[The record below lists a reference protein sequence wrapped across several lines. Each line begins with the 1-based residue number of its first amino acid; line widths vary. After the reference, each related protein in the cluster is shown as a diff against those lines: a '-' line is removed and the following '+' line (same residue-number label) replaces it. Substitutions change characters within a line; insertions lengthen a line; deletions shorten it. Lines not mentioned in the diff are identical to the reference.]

1 MAEGVVTVV
10 AEGIKPLGEF
20 IIQQAKILSG
30 VSYQIELA
38 QIELHL
44 IRGFLKD
51 ADTRQQDEELVRIC
65 VKLIR
70 DAAYD
75 LEDVI
80 ESFALKVASRR
91 RGGTVKIVLKRFAC
105 IFNEGLNRYKIG
117 SEIED
122 IMTKLSHLR
131 SSLQSYNIRQ
141 ISGADGVASSFKR
154 QRDRRLT
161 YPHQVENHIV
171 GLEESTERLVKELV
185 GEGNRHPVVSIWGM
199 GGSGKTTL
207 AKQVFLQNEVKRH
220 FDCFAWVCI
229 SQQWE
234 GKDVLED
241 ILIQLTPDKRKE
253 ISKKGMIEIAREVY
267 SIQREQRCLVV
278 LDDIWTQGAWH
289 SIKAGFP
296 INEETE
302 SRILLTTRKKE
313 VAVLASGSDHL
324 HQPQQLNDKQIWEL
338 FEKIAICGSDKP
350 DRLPNEDRE
359 DYEKRRGKILEVYEK
374 KRELGKKMLV
384 HCSGLPLAISVLAG
398 LLSRREKV
406 EEWET
411 VLRNV
416 DHYIMRGANVLE
428 RENTSEEYGVSS
440 VLALS
445 YDDLPSHLKLCFL
458 YLAQYPE
465 DHEIQ
470 VTRLTQLWIAEGFM
484 PSTSEIHGSIE
495 LMEDVSYGC
504 LIELVQRSMVQ
515 VGKYSSSG
523 KVKSC
528 RLHDLMR
535 DLCLQKAKE
544 ENFLGI
550 VNFSVGSVSN
560 ATLIGKVRRL
570 ALYLDKNKYE
580 FSSENGRDGHIRS
593 LLYFAPEYF
602 DQKWIKRIIRSVFND
617 FKLLRV
623 LKFEN
628 ICREFELPKTIGN
641 LVHLRFLSLKDSAF
655 RALPSSISNLVLLQT
670 LDLRGHIVGGYETCF
685 GFGWYSVTKIRNVFR
700 NMEQLRHLYLP
711 SWYMRV
717 CGKKLS
723 FARLCNLQTLV
734 NVRIEKCDLNGLVQL
749 SNLKKLSIKRS
760 ETSELE
766 KLKDMLISGNRAYKH
781 LRSLSLQADQCGD
794 IGDIPS
800 DIILRC
806 PHLYKLRLDG
816 SMTALPKELPNLTK
830 LTLIKT
836 GLKGDQIE
844 ILEKLSNLRVLY
856 LGWLSFES
864 KTMVFSQGGFPHLE
878 FLTLHYLRDLNE
890 WRVEKEAMPSLQR
903 LRIDWCE
910 RLRAVPD
917 GLQEITTLKELAIKD
932 MPSRFRS
939 RVGEGGEDFYKI
951 KHVPS
956 LIITNLYD
964 SKKPEMEEAAGA
976 SQVDTGP
983 VGDSHQELTVDAAP
997 PAPDEKT
1004 EEIQVA
1010 SPPNVLS

>member
-20 IIQQAKILSG
+20 IIQQAKFLSG

-91 RGGTVKIVLKRFAC
+91 RGGAVKIVLKRITC
-105 IFNEGLNRYKIG
+105 IFNEGLNRYKIA
-117 SEIED
+117 SDIED

-161 YPHQVENHIV
+161 YAHQVENHIV
-171 GLEESTERLVKELV
+171 GLEESTDVLVKELV
-185 GEGNRHPVVSIWGM
+185 KEGKSHRVVSIWGM

-229 SQQWE
+229 SQQRE
-234 GKDVLED
+234 GKDALEE
-241 ILIQLTPDKRKE
+241 ILIKLISPTTEKRKE
-253 ISKKGMIEIAREVY
+253 ISKMKKDEIAREVCR
-267 SIQREQRCLVV
+267 IQREKRCLVV

-313 VAVLASGSDHL
+313 VALLASGNDHL
-324 HQPQQLNDKQIWEL
+324 HQPQQLDDNQCWEL
-338 FEKIAICGSDKP
+338 FEKIAICESDKT
-350 DRLPNEDRE
+350 D
-359 DYEKRRGKILEVYEK
+359 LEVYEK

-416 DHYIMRGANVLE
+416 DQYIMRGTNVLE
-428 RENTSEEYGVSS
+428 RENTGEEYGVSS

-445 YDDLPSHLKLCFL
+445 YDDLPSNLKLCFL
-458 YLAQYPE
+458 YLAQFPE
-465 DHEIQ
+465 DHEVQ
-470 VTRLTQLWIAEGFM
+470 VTRLTQLWIAEGFIA
-484 PSTSEIHGSIE
+484 STSEIQGSVEI
-495 LMEDVSYGC
+495 MEDVSYGC
-504 LIELVQRSMVQ
+504 LTELVERSMIQ
-515 VGKYSSSG
+515 VVKSGLSG
-523 KVKSC
+523 KVKTC

-550 VNFSVGSVSN
+550 INFSVGPVSN

-570 ALYLDKNKYE
+570 ALYLDENVKYE

-593 LLYFAPEYF
+593 LLYFAPERF
-602 DQKWIKRIIRSVFND
+602 SQKWNKRIIRSVFND

-628 ICREFELPKTIGN
+628 IYEEFELPKTIGN

-655 RALPSSISNLVLLQT
+655 HALHLPSSVSNLVLLQT
-670 LDLRGHIVGGYETCF
+670 LDLRGKYLHRGSCF
-685 GFGWYSVTKIRNVFR
+685 GFEWKRLTKIRNVFW
-700 NMEQLRHLYLP
+700 NMKQLRHLYLP
-711 SWYMRV
+711 YWQWGSV
-717 CGKKLS
+717 GGKLS

-749 SNLKKLSIKRS
+749 SNLKKLSIRAS
-760 ETSELE
+760 ESSELE
-766 KLKDMLISGNRAYKH
+766 KLKDMLISRNRTYKH
-781 LRSLSLQADQCGD
+781 LRSLSLQAGQVGD
-794 IGDIPS
+794 GDIPS
-800 DIILRC
+800 DIVLRC
-806 PHLYKLRLDG
+806 PHLYKLRLEG
-816 SMTALPKELPNLTK
+816 KMTALPKELPNLTK
-830 LTLIKT
+830 LTLVKT
-836 GLKGDQIE
+836 RLKGDQIE
-844 ILEKLSNLRVLY
+844 ILEKLPNLRVLY
-856 LGWLSFES
+856 LGRLSLES
-864 KTMVFSQGGFPHLE
+864 ETMVFSQGGFPHLE
-878 FLTLHYLRDLNE
+878 FLTLGGLEDLKE

-903 LRIDWCE
+903 LRIGWCE
-910 RLRAVPD
+910 QLQAVPD
-917 GLQEITTLKELAIKD
+917 GLQEITTLKELTING
-932 MPSRFRS
+932 MPSRFCS

-956 LIITNLYD
+956 LIITNIQPD
-964 SKKPEMEEAAGA
+964 KEPEMEEAAGA
-976 SQVDTGP
+976 SQVVVRGP
-983 VGDSHQELTVDAAP
+983 VGDSHQESTVDAAP

-1010 SPPNVLS
+1010 SPPNLLS